1 MKTPNKKKGGITQ
14 FNPLETPGTQATAS
28 RSSTSMKN
36 QKSPGTVMRELTH
49 SLDNTS
55 LNINEDSIM
64 SESLRSGNNNQKKK

>member
-1 MKTPNKKKGGITQ
+1 MKTPDKKKGGITQ
-14 FNPLETPGTQATAS
+14 FNPLRPREATAS

-36 QKSPGTVMRELTH
+36 QKSPGTVMKELTQ

-64 SESLRSGNNNQKKK
+64 SESLRSSNNNQKKK